1 MKANTPKGTT
11 VPDASVVS
19 EGARQTNQNGIT
31 ATITLPVSNPY
42 GIVTFD
48 DLLSEIGR
56 RFNDEKRLK
65 NAAFAFIAANGL
77 RDKFGEYLHDEAA
90 NGGATLAERIEMHSK
105 HQSC

>member
-1 MKANTPKGTT
+1 MKANTLQGTT

-65 NAAFAFIAANGL
+65 NAAFAFIAANGP
-77 RDKFGEYLHDEAA
+77 RDKFGEYLHDESA

-105 HQSC
+105 YHNC

>member
-1 MKANTPKGTT
+1 MKANTPQGTT

-19 EGARQTNQNGIT
+19 EGARQSNQNGIT

-56 RFNDEKRLK
+56 RFNEEKRLK

-77 RDKFGEYLHDEAA
+77 RNKFGEYLHDEAA
-90 NGGATLAERIEMHSK
+90 NGGVTLAERIEMHSA
-105 HQSC
+105 HRDY

>member
-1 MKANTPKGTT
+1 MKANTPQGAT
-11 VPDASVVS
+11 VPDASVAS
-19 EGARQTNQNGIT
+19 DEAKQSNQNGIT